1 MGDIEKRDVA
11 VFGLW
16 WSWNYGS
23 IMTYY
28 ALYRTIKDLGYSVTM
43 IDRPGFKPDAPIYH
57 SHGRRF
63 AKEHYEA
70 ITPVFGFGEMRELN
84 AYADTFVMGSDQVL
98 SLIHI

>member
-57 SHGRRF
+57 SHGRGLRRNIMKRLLRYLAL
-63 AKEHYEA
+63 AKC
-70 ITPVFGFGEMRELN
+70 
-84 AYADTFVMGSDQVL
+84 GS
-98 SLIHI
+98 

>member
-43 IDRPGFKPDAPIYH
+43 IDRPGFKPEPRSTIH
-57 SHGRRF
+57 MEEGLRRNIMKRLLRYLAL
-63 AKEHYEA
+63 AKC
-70 ITPVFGFGEMRELN
+70 
-84 AYADTFVMGSDQVL
+84 GS
-98 SLIHI
+98 